1 MNAKTAKAEVAKEG
15 NEVKFAAPRKYAPRV
30 EKTQGKHYDPNW
42 AKCESTFVVG
52 HPPKTATSVMGVIFS
67 LVGAKENKGKTGKE
81 FAAILR
87 AYDFPNRKR
96 SVYLDGLPPVGWA
109 EGYIDGAVQK
119 GYIVMLGADGKPVA
133 KVAAPAAKAGEKAES
148 AASAAK

>member
-1 MNAKTAKAEVAKEG
+1 MNDMNAKTAKAVSAKEA
-15 NEVKFAAPRKYAPRV
+15 EVRFAAPRKYAPRL
-30 EKTQGKHYDPNW
+30 EKTAGKNFDPAW
-42 AKCESTFVVG
+42 AKCDATFTVG
-52 HPPKTATSVMGVIFS
+52 HAPKTATSVMGVIYS

-133 KVAAPAAKAGEKAES
+133 KTNTPAAKVEP